1 VPGIEVFTISG
12 ASSGYDQTT
21 GMPLEAKLVPVTS
34 SPPAAQLQNALKALG
49 TTNGD
54 PALAS
59 LTVDGI
65 IGPKTVA
72 AVNHALSTYVGATVA
87 FPAANLDIVRVR
99 QYAGALAALVADRVK
114 KSGGTV
120 PPVTIEH
127 PVKRVRSAPSAGLP
141 SAISVST
148 SAKSGGGV
156 DIQKWIADHPQAIW
170 WVVGGVSF
178 LAVLTAA
185 ASAVKGRKAA
195 SANG

>member
-1 VPGIEVFTISG
+1 MPGIEIFTISG
-12 ASSGYDQTT
+12 AASGYDQTT
-21 GMPLEAKLVPVTS
+21 GMPLAGKLVPVTS

-72 AVNHALSTYVGATVA
+72 AVNHALSTYVGATAA
-87 FPAANLDIVRVR
+87 FPAANLDVTRVR
-99 QYAGALAALVADRVK
+99 QYAGALASLVADRVK

-120 PPVTIEH
+120 PPVTIHH
-127 PVKRVRSAPSAGLP
+127 PVKRAPAVSLP
-141 SAISVST
+141 VSMPATAMTASVND
-148 SAKSGGGV
+148 G
-156 DIQKWIADHPQAIW
+156 QKWIW
-170 WVVGGVSF
+170 YVVGGVGV

-185 ASAVKGRKAA
+185 ASAVKKRKAP
-195 SANG
+195 ANG

>member
-21 GMPLEAKLVPVTS
+21 GMPLEPKLVPVTS

-65 IGPKTVA
+65 IGAKTVA
-72 AVNHALSTYVGATVA
+72 AVNHALATYIGGSAT
-87 FPAANLDIVRVR
+87 FPAANLDVVRVR

-120 PPVTIEH
+120 PPVSIQH
-127 PVKRVRSAPSAGLP
+127 PVRRVTAALP
-141 SAISVST
+141 SLPSTMPTTTAMTASVFD
-148 SAKSGGGV
+148 G
-156 DIQKWIADHPQAIW
+156 QKWIW
-170 WVVGGVSF
+170 WVVGGVGL

-185 ASAVKGRKAA
+185 TSAVKSRKAP
-195 SANG
+195 ANG